1 MEAKCGDN
9 LLNCFG
15 FDCSNNEAGDYVI
28 RVDKSCGKCTMS
40 LVSLDS
46 LNTTLPAPAVGDV
59 VYSGGSCGTPTI
71 SWSAVAWATS
81 YQIMQGSNVIAN
93 TTELN
98 LNIWGA
104 PLWATTYT
112 VYAVNDL
119 GVSSGLDILTYV
131 TACSGVP
138 DDPTGFTYTAI
149 GGNTYEC
156 WDPELHWNAS
166 VDATSYDIFEYG
178 ILIKNVVG
186 ATTVLS
192 GVTAGNHVFTIK
204 AKNGSGSSSGVSIAV
219 NVYVCEQATS
229 NLYVGNG
236 TDTFVVDPTTMTESA
251 TISAGL
257 IPAAQDATHLYTYS
271 GYVIRKYLKSDNSL
285 VASYTH
291 TWGIVRAILLD
302 GPLLYFLEDTTWLN
316 QVVVRKLTTSS
327 MTIAS
332 GSTTQAVATANIN
345 RASMDKTSVYL
356 FVAVDQIAMRITKT
370 TMIISGTN
378 IPVLGH
384 NSNIG
389 NGLVYNPI
397 DSHVYVSWWATN
409 LYRIDAN
416 SWTLV
421 DTEAPGTSWGA
432 ITYVNGIGVMVQEV
446 TGGFTKIQKINAS
459 LVRTTLYTFG
469 AGITP
474 KAPPY
479 WGIASAG
486 GSLFMPMSNN
496 TVYKIDAISGSVLW
510 TYLKVLWFYIT
521 IV

>member
-15 FDCSNNEAGDYVI
+15 FDCSDNEAGDYVI

-40 LVSLDS
+40 LVSLAS
-46 LNTTLPAPAVGDV
+46 LDTTLPAPAVGDV

-71 SWSAVAWATS
+71 SWSAVSGATS
-81 YQIMQGSNVIAN
+81 YQVTQGGNVIAN
-93 TTELN
+93 TTELS
-98 LNIWGA
+98 LEIGGA
-104 PLWATTYT
+104 PLGATTYT
-112 VYAVNDL
+112 VYAVNDI

-131 TACSGVP
+131 TACAGVP
-138 DDPTGFTYTAI
+138 SNPSGLTYT
-149 GGNTYEC
+149 GPSEVTYEC
-156 WDPELHWNAS
+156 GDPELHWVAGAG
-166 VDATSYDIFEYG
+166 ATSYDIFEYG

-186 ATTVLS
+186 LTTVLT
-192 GVTAGNHVFTIK
+192 GVTAGSHVFTIK

-219 NVYVCEQATS
+219 TVNVCEEATS
-229 NLYVGNG
+229 SLYVGNG
-236 TDTFVVDPTTMTESA
+236 TNTYVVDADTMVESA
-251 TISAGL
+251 TISSSL
-257 IPAAQDATHLYTYS
+257 IPAAQDATHFYTYS
-271 GYVIRKYLKSDNSL
+271 GYVIRKYLKADNSL
-285 VASYTH
+285 VATYTH
-291 TWGIVRAILLD
+291 TGGMVRAILLD
-302 GPLLYFLEDTTWLN
+302 GPLLYFLEDTDAAN
-316 QVVVRKLTTSS
+316 QVVVRKLTIST
-327 MTIAS
+327 MLIAS
-332 GSTTQAVATANIN
+332 GSTTQAVATATIN

-384 NSNIG
+384 GANIG

-397 DSHVYVSWWATN
+397 DSHVYVSGWSTN

-432 ITYVNGIGVMVQEV
+432 ITYVNGIGVMIQER

-469 AGITP
+469 AGIDNDT
-474 KAPPY
+474 PPY
-479 WGIASAG
+479 WDIASAG
-486 GSLFMPMSNN
+486 GAIYMHMTNHL
-496 TVYKIDAISGSVLW
+496 VYKIDAITGSILW
-510 TYLKVLWFYIT
+510 TYSKPLGFYIT
-521 IV
+521 II